1 MLGIWIPDINP
12 KSALIWMPDKLVSCI
27 KDIKTGLLQW
37 GSEIRPIEIGTFWR
51 SDFKWSGLRCGYSY
65 SPNHSKTRPFKIL
78 PFLSGF
84 QMLFDK
90 MAYLI
95 TFWILDKNGALKKIG
110 LVFRC
115 PSKIGSLA
123 NQTFLHHLR
132 TALVC
137 CFDPNCTYSISE
149 KLKINFGI
157 FRLRF
162 TKLLKFCF
170 LGLQLTLI
178 QQNTRQEE
186 KTDQLT
192 LIQQNTR
199 QEENTDIWVW

>member
-1 MLGIWIPDINP
+1 MLDCFTTGEFTALSQNILYKCEKFEKARTFTALIMLGIWIPDINP

-123 NQTFLHHLR
+123 NQTF
-132 TALVC
+132 
-137 CFDPNCTYSISE
+137 
-149 KLKINFGI
+149 
-157 FRLRF
+157 F
-162 TKLLKFCF
+162 TPFEDHTCLLF
-170 LGLQLTLI
+170 
-178 QQNTRQEE
+178 
-186 KTDQLT
+186 
-192 LIQQNTR
+192 
-199 QEENTDIWVW
+199 WS